1 MIPFE
6 KLEFGASLGFEIW
19 DLKIIFMAK
28 YKRKRTKFSS
38 WRKLKVSRTLK
49 HRLKIL
55 GLALIVV
62 FATIVV
68 CGGVALYQFF
78 AKPMATAAGA
88 VEGSVVFPGGRF
100 NLLLITLEEVDE
112 PTSLIKELSVFTLDA
127 NEGEVFVVKLPLEAE
142 VLVPQGFGKHQL
154 NAVYSL
160 GALAK
165 HQANLDLT
173 AQTVSQLLAV
183 PIDGYIV
190 TDPAGLGQIDQYLG
204 GGWRMVKLLPNFLTE
219 LRRSIKTNLT
229 FPSLLRV
236 GQFIWSAKADGEGW
250 NIPKEELF
258 DWQNLDLELVK
269 RFTDL
274 KIVEE
279 RLKIQI
285 LNATEKQGLATH
297 VARYVKNLGGDVII
311 LGNFERTDIK
321 QSFIVVDSPLAE
333 ETHTVKRLMEVLQIE
348 EVRKEFEGPQER
360 ADLTIVLGLD
370 SWKNL

>member
-1 MIPFE
+1 
-6 KLEFGASLGFEIW
+6 
-19 DLKIIFMAK
+19 MARARN
-28 YKRKRTKFSS
+28 YKTKPRRKTSS
-38 WRKLKVSRTLK
+38 WRKLSVSKNLK

-100 NLLLITLEEVDE
+100 NLLLITLKEAEK
-112 PTSLIKELSVFTLDA
+112 PTSLIKELSIFTLDA
-127 NEGEVFVVKLPLEAE
+127 NEDEIFVVKLPLEAE
-142 VLVPQGFGKHQL
+142 VLVPQGFGGHKL
-154 NAVYSL
+154 SAVYSL
-160 GALAK
+160 GALTK
-165 HQANLDLT
+165 PRANLDLT

-190 TDPAGLGQIDQYLG
+190 TDDVGLGQIGQYVGKGLG
-204 GGWRMVKLLPNFLTE
+204 VIKLLPNLVTE

-229 FPSLLRV
+229 LSALLQV
-236 GQFIWSAKADGEGW
+236 GKFAWSAQVDGDAW
-250 NIPKEELF
+250 NILEEELF
-258 DWQNLDLELVK
+258 DWQHLDLELAK
-269 RFTDL
+269 HFIDL

-279 RLKIQI
+279 RLKIQV

-297 VARYVKNLGGDVII
+297 TGRYVTNLGGDVII
-311 LGNFERTDIK
+311 LGNSDQTDLK
-321 QSFIVVDSPLAE
+321 QSLIVTSRKDS
-333 ETHTVKRLMEVLQIE
+333 HTVQRLMEVLQIE
-348 EVRKEFEGPQER
+348 DVREEFGEVGER
-360 ADLTIVLGLD
+360 ADLTIILGLD

>member
-1 MIPFE
+1 
-6 KLEFGASLGFEIW
+6 
-19 DLKIIFMAK
+19 MAK
-28 YKRKRTKFSS
+28 YKRNHRKKVSS
-38 WRKLKVSRTLK
+38 WKKLGVSKKLK

-55 GLALIVV
+55 GLAFVVV

-68 CGGVALYQFF
+68 SGAVALYQFF

-127 NEGEVFVVKLPLEAE
+127 NEDEVFVVKLPLEAE
-142 VLVPQGFGKHQL
+142 VLVPQGFGGHKL
-154 NAVYSL
+154 STVYSL

-165 HQANLDLT
+165 PQANLDLT

-190 TDPAGLGQIDQYLG
+190 TDDAGLGQIDQYLG
-204 GGWRMVKLLPNFLTE
+204 GGLRMIKLLPNFLTE

-236 GQFIWSAKADGEGW
+236 GQFIWSAQADGDGW
-250 NIPKEELF
+250 DVSEEELF
-258 DWQNLDLELVK
+258 DWQRLDLELAK
-269 RFTDL
+269 HFTDL
-274 KIVEE
+274 KMVDE

-285 LNATEKQGLATH
+285 LNATEKEGLATH
-297 VARYVKNLGGDVII
+297 VSRYVKNLGGDVII
-311 LGNFERTDIK
+311 ISNADQLDLR
-321 QSFIVVDSPLAE
+321 QSFIIAIDQ

-348 EVRKEFEGPQER
+348 EAREEFEGVGER
-360 ADLTIVLGLD
+360 ADLTIILGLD